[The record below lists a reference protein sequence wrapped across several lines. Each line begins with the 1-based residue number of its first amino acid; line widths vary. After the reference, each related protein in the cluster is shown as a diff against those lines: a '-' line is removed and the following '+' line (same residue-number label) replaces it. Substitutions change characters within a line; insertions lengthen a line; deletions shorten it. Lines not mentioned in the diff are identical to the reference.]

1 MSYERFA
8 RQYRFEPPSGFPLT
22 SPCTSIVHH
31 LSGPS
36 IYALARH
43 RAKASTR
50 CPGCAQTRGP
60 PIIELSPHSGFDTLV
75 LAHMLDSLVR
85 VSRRVGSHRAR
96 AHHPGTSRLP
106 EGRQGWAREVSSVQ
120 GAAYRKHRHC
130 RSNWRVLVA
139 RPETM
144 VRTGFGQAE
153 TPAISQYDSLASN
166 DFTYCFTFFSKSF
179 SSFPHGTCSLSVPQ
193 VFSFGRTLPPH

>member
-43 RAKASTR
+43 RAKATTR
-50 CPGCAQTRGP
+50 CPGCALSSRGP
-60 PIIELSPHSGFDTLV
+60 PIIELSPHPGFDTLV

-85 VSRRVGSHRAR
+85 VSRRVGSHRADAPSWHRQPLTGRGR
-96 AHHPGTSRLP
+96 ARG
-106 EGRQGWAREVSSVQ
+106 VSSVQ
-120 GAAYRKHRHC
+120 GAAQNHPHG
-130 RSNWRVLVA
+130 RSQRGVLLA

-153 TPAISQYDSLASN
+153 ARQTASTIRLLPTISR
-166 DFTYCFTFFSKSF
+166 TI
-179 SSFPHGTCSLSVPQ
+179 SLSFQSPFHLSLTVLVRYRSP
-193 VFSFGRTLPPH
+193 TNI